1 MMRVL
6 VIDSYG
12 SFTFNLCQQ
21 IGMLGAEPVV
31 VKSDTPFD
39 RICSGSFDRVVLSPG
54 PGHPRDFTLYGEV
67 LATISRTVPTLG
79 VCLGHQAIGLVFG
92 ARITRAARPMHGKRS
107 VVRHDG
113 AGIYAGV
120 SDPLVATRYHS
131 LAITD
136 VPECLEVAA
145 TTDSGVIM
153 AVRHRELAVESVQF
167 HPESVLTEGGY
178 QMLANWLAACGDA
191 DAPARAVGLTPLM
204 AT

>member
-131 LAITD
+131 LVIDPATIPD
-136 VPECLEVAA
+136 CLEVTARSDDGA
-145 TTDSGVIM
+145 VMG
-153 AVRHRELAVESVQF
+153 VRHREFPIEGVQF
-167 HPESVLTEGGY
+167 HPESI
-178 QMLANWLAACGDA
+178 
-191 DAPARAVGLTPLM
+191 LTPDGNRLM
-204 AT
+204 ANFLSGTGGGA

>member
-92 ARITRAARPMHGKRS
+92 ARIARAARPMHGKRS

-120 SDPLVATRYHS
+120 PDPLIATRYHS
-131 LAITD
+131 LVIDPATIPD
-136 VPECLEVAA
+136 CLEVTARSDDGA
-145 TTDSGVIM
+145 VMG
-153 AVRHRELAVESVQF
+153 VRHREFPIEGVQF
-167 HPESVLTEGGY
+167 HPESI
-178 QMLANWLAACGDA
+178 
-191 DAPARAVGLTPLM
+191 LTPDGNRLM
-204 AT
+204 ANFLSGTGGGA

>member
-113 AGIYAGV
+113 AGIYAGIP
-120 SDPLVATRYHS
+120 DPLVATRYHS
-131 LAITD
+131 LVIDPATIPD
-136 VPECLEVAA
+136 CLEVTARSDDGA
-145 TTDSGVIM
+145 VMG
-153 AVRHRELAVESVQF
+153 VRHREFPIEGVQF
-167 HPESVLTEGGY
+167 HPESI
-178 QMLANWLAACGDA
+178 
-191 DAPARAVGLTPLM
+191 LTPDGNRLM
-204 AT
+204 ANFLSGTGGGA

>member
-1 MMRVL
+1 MRVL

-120 SDPLVATRYHS
+120 PDPLIATRYHS
-131 LAITD
+131 LVIDPATIPD
-136 VPECLEVAA
+136 CLEVTARSDDGA
-145 TTDSGVIM
+145 VMG
-153 AVRHRELAVESVQF
+153 VRHREFPIEGVQF
-167 HPESVLTEGGY
+167 HPESI
-178 QMLANWLAACGDA
+178 
-191 DAPARAVGLTPLM
+191 LTPDGNRLM
-204 AT
+204 ANFLSGTGGGA

>member
-1 MMRVL
+1 MRVL

-31 VKSDTPFD
+31 VKTDTPFD

-92 ARITRAARPMHGKRS
+92 ARIARAARPMHGKRS

-113 AGIYAGV
+113 AGIYAGIP
-120 SDPLVATRYHS
+120 DPLIATRYHS
-131 LAITD
+131 LVIDPATIPD
-136 VPECLEVAA
+136 CLEVAA
-145 TTDSGVIM
+145 RSDDGAVM
-153 AVRHRELAVESVQF
+153 GVRHREFPIEGVQF
-167 HPESVLTEGGY
+167 HPESI
-178 QMLANWLAACGDA
+178 
-191 DAPARAVGLTPLM
+191 LTPDGNRLM
-204 AT
+204 ANFLSGTGGGA

>member
-120 SDPLVATRYHS
+120 PDPLIATRYHS
-131 LAITD
+131 LVIDPATIPD
-136 VPECLEVAA
+136 CLEVTARSDDGA
-145 TTDSGVIM
+145 VMG
-153 AVRHRELAVESVQF
+153 VRHREFPIEGVQF
-167 HPESVLTEGGY
+167 HPESI
-178 QMLANWLAACGDA
+178 
-191 DAPARAVGLTPLM
+191 LTPDGNRLM
-204 AT
+204 ANFLSGTGGGA

>member
-131 LAITD
+131 LVIDPATIPD
-136 VPECLEVAA
+136 CLEVTARSDDGA
-145 TTDSGVIM
+145 VMG
-153 AVRHRELAVESVQF
+153 VRHREFPIEGVQF
-167 HPESVLTEGGY
+167 HPESI
-178 QMLANWLAACGDA
+178 
-191 DAPARAVGLTPLM
+191 LTPDGNRLI
-204 AT
+204 ANFLSGTGGGA